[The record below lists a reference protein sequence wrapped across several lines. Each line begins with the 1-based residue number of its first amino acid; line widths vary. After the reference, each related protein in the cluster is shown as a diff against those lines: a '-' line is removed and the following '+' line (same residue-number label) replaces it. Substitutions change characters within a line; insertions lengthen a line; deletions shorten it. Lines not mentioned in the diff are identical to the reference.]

1 MAANNKELI
10 ARSFKTVL
18 EMLADRKI
26 DVSGI
31 STDGISELTSNN
43 NLFEVKINDKIKIVY
58 FLFNKFKWVELK
70 PFLKDN
76 MELYIIITKEKISQ
90 NNVNYINQEKIP
102 YQLFTIKELVINIT
116 KHVLVPKH
124 ELISSAEVDE
134 IVQKYHLKSK
144 YQLYTILK
152 TDPMARYL
160 NLKNGDVAKVTRKS
174 QSSGEHVVYRC
185 CV

>member
-10 ARSFKTVL
+10 SRSFKTVL
-18 EMLADRKI
+18 EMLEDRKI
-26 DVSGI
+26 DVSGV
-31 STDGISELTSNN
+31 SKEGTSELTSNN
-43 NLFEVKINDKIKIVY
+43 NLFEIKINDKIKVVY

-76 MELYIIITKEKISQ
+76 MELYIVITKEKISQ
-90 NNVNYINQEKIP
+90 NNVNYINQENVN

-124 ELISSAEVDE
+124 ELISAEETDD
-134 IVQKYHLKSK
+134 IVKRYQLKSK
-144 YQLYTILK
+144 YQLYTIMK

-160 NLKNGDVAKVTRKS
+160 NLKNGDVVRVTRKS